1 MSGHKKNVLTQKQSL
16 EEPVG
21 SYHHPTEETWR
32 SGACKIGTQLR
43 KGYYRKGYT
52 TKTGKTVPG
61 MYINTSCTKSSI
73 DGKKIQKKTI
83 PNNKF
88 RKEVL
93 TEKQA
98 LKNPLG
104 SYYHPTEETW
114 RSGAC
119 PIGKILKKGYEKKSY
134 TTKTGKK
141 IEKTYINPT
150 CVINKGNN
158 GITKMK
164 EPKMKE
170 PKMKEPKMKIYKMKE
185 PKMKISKMKEPKIN
199 IEKVISNKNKPNKLN
214 NISKL
219 YSKTL
224 TENNIIENITNNMIL
239 ELIKKK

>member
-32 SGACKIGTQLR
+32 SGACKIGEQLR

-61 MYINTSCTKSSI
+61 MYINTSCAKSSV
-73 DGKKIQKKTI
+73 DGKKIQKKDI

-88 RKEVL
+88 RKEIL

-134 TTKTGKK
+134 TTKSGKK
-141 IEKTYINPT
+141 IEQTYVNPI
-150 CVINKGNN
+150 CVKNKGNN
-158 GITKMK
+158 GIIKK
-164 EPKMKE
+164 KDPKM
-170 PKMKEPKMKIYKMKE
+170 
-185 PKMKISKMKEPKIN
+185 N
-199 IEKVISNKNKPNKLN
+199 IEKIITNKSKPMDKPNKPKAKANANSNSMDKPN
-214 NISKL
+214 NISKI
-219 YSKTL
+219 YSNTL
-224 TENNIIENITNNMIL
+224 TENNIIQNITNNMIL